1 MSLLRSTFAVGL
13 LTLLSRA
20 LGLIRDV
27 VFASVFGAGG
37 ATDAFLVAFKI
48 PNFMRRLFAEGA
60 FSQAFVPVL
69 GEYRKKHGEAR
80 TQALVSA
87 VSGSLGLVL
96 LGVTAVGILA
106 AGAFVWLFAPG
117 FSQDSARFDLTVEM
131 LRITF
136 PYLFFIS
143 LAALGAGVLNTYGR
157 FGIPAFTPVLLNIAL
172 ITAAYLSPWFAQ
184 PIMALAWGV
193 LLAGLLQYAFQLP
206 ALYQIRMLTLPRP
219 NFADPG
225 VRQIFKLMLPALF
238 GVSVTQI
245 NLLVDTLLASL
256 LVTGSITWL
265 YLSDRLMEFP
275 LGLFG
280 IALATVILPHLSKQH
295 AAEDRQGFQ
304 ATLDWGLRW
313 VVLLGLPAA
322 LALAVLAY
330 PILATLFQ
338 HGAYGVYDV
347 TMAALSLQAYSVGL
361 LAFILIKVL
370 APGFYARQDTKTP
383 VKVGLVAV
391 MANLVLSLSLVW
403 SLAHV
408 GLALATA
415 LAAWVNAGLLYR
427 ELRRQGHYQP
437 LPGWRQFGL
446 QVLLANVMMV
456 LLLWFISA
464 EAAAWSRWGVLDRVA
479 QLTFCIGLGMAVYVM
494 SLLLTGLK
502 PAQLLRPMSGSG

>member
-13 LTLLSRA
+13 LTLVSRT
-20 LGLIRDV
+20 LGLARDV

-60 FSQAFVPVL
+60 FSQAFVPVM

-96 LGVTAVGILA
+96 LGVTLVGIL
-106 AGAFVWLFAPG
+106 GASLLVLLFAPG
-117 FSQDSARFDLTVEM
+117 FARDAARFDLTVDM

-157 FGIPAFTPVLLNIAL
+157 FGVPAFTPVLLNIAL
-172 ITAAYLSPWFAQ
+172 ISAAYISPLFAE
-184 PIMALAWGV
+184 PVMALAWGV
-193 LLAGLLQYAFQLP
+193 LLAGMLQYAFQLP
-206 ALYQIRMLTLPRP
+206 ALNRIKMLTMPRP

-280 IALATVILPHLSKQH
+280 IALATVILPHLSRQH
-295 AAEDRQGFQ
+295 AAEDSRGFQ

-313 VVLLGLPAA
+313 VMLLGLPAA
-322 LALAVLAY
+322 LALNLLAY
-330 PILATLFQ
+330 PVLATLFQ
-338 HGAYGVYDV
+338 HGAYSIHDV
-347 TMAALSLQAYSVGL
+347 TMASLSLQAYTVGL

-370 APGFYARQDTKTP
+370 APGFYARQDTRTP
-383 VKVGLVAV
+383 VKIGLVSVA
-391 MANLVLSLSLVW
+391 ANLVLSLSLVW

-427 ELRRQGHYQP
+427 ALRHQGHYRP
-437 LPGWRQFGL
+437 LPGWLRFGWQL
-446 QVLLANVMMV
+446 CLANGAMLSV
-456 LLLWFISA
+456 LWVLSP
-464 EAAAWSRWGVLDRVA
+464 EAAQWSAWSALDRIA
-479 QLTFCIGLGMAVYVM
+479 QLVLCIGVGMAAYV
-494 SLLLTGLK
+494 STLLLTGLK
-502 PAQLLRPMSGSG
+502 PEQMLRPQANPL